1 MKLSIKILLKFFK
14 TQNLVSKVTLALAI
28 IGVVMGVACLVL
40 AMSVVSG
47 VQTFMQNSVTDLT
60 GHYLILNRSGSLDLN
75 EVESKIKPITPVK
88 AITPFL
94 SSQGVLVHKGNLTGI
109 MLHGLELNTAFDV
122 LNIENKITKGS
133 LSLEPGVRSKAV
145 IGKEI
150 SKKFNLNV
158 GDTVNIIVPRMD
170 SVNTSSFNP
179 KRAQFEVS
187 GIVDFGKFDYNDKV
201 ILTDISS
208 VQSLTQIGDNYFGL
222 YVNVE
227 SANIAKEKTIDVSEA
242 LGMDYRVRSWWDLNQ
257 NFFTAA
263 ELEKIVI
270 FIVIL
275 FIVIIASLNIS
286 STIFISVL
294 RKYFDIAILK
304 TLGATESFL
313 IRLFL
318 IQGALIGLV
327 SILVGIF
334 VGVGSA
340 LIVKYSNLI
349 DVPGEIYNFDHLPV
363 DIRWMDL
370 VSISVVTFL
379 ICLVSSWVPARKGAK
394 QKPTEG
400 LKYESA

>member
-1 MKLSIKILLKFFK
+1 
-14 TQNLVSKVTLALAI
+14 
-28 IGVVMGVACLVL
+28 
-40 AMSVVSG
+40 
-47 VQTFMQNSVTDLT
+47 
-60 GHYLILNRSGSLDLN
+60 
-75 EVESKIKPITPVK
+75 
-88 AITPFL
+88 
-94 SSQGVLVHKGNLTGI
+94 
-109 MLHGLELNTAFDV
+109 
-122 LNIENKITKGS
+122 
-133 LSLEPGVRSKAV
+133 
-145 IGKEI
+145 
-150 SKKFNLNV
+150 
-158 GDTVNIIVPRMD
+158 
-170 SVNTSSFNP
+170 
-179 KRAQFEVS
+179 
-187 GIVDFGKFDYNDKV
+187 V

-227 SANIAKEKTIDVSEA
+227 SAHVAKEKTIDVSKA

-304 TLGATESFL
+304 TLGTTESFL

-318 IQGALIGLV
+318 IQGAFIGLV
-327 SILVGIF
+327 SILVGIL

-349 DVPGEIYNFDHLPV
+349 YVPGEIYNFDHLPV
-363 DIRWMDL
+363 DIRWIDI

-379 ICLVSSWVPARKGAK
+379 ICLLSSWVPARKGAK